1 MSRAMRERL
10 AALTGQLYSAVYS
23 LTPRQRTAAVRALDE
38 LTQTNCPWHLYRL
51 RGALRGM
58 IDDASTSRERDRRL
72 RVDRLP
78 KNRRLLEVVRAPK
91 ARPDENRGRRG

>member
-1 MSRAMRERL
+1 MRERL
-10 AALTGQLYSAVYS
+10 GALTGQLYTAVCN
-23 LTPRQRTAAVRALDE
+23 LTPRQRTAALRSLDE

-58 IDDASTSRERDRRL
+58 IDDASSNRERARRL

-78 KNRRLLEVVRAPK
+78 KNRPHLELVRKGGAS
-91 ARPDENRGRRG
+91 